1 MDWETPL
8 PSSKMYHAAPAPGGG
23 SSANPPV
30 LEARLAPDPETR
42 VSRLPPGGGEGPV
55 ASRGSEGN
63 IFNTP
68 VVSQPRAYDR
78 AQLSLHEEHRQP
90 SVAAPRDRG
99 RVFWG

>member
-1 MDWETPL
+1 MDWETPV
-8 PSSKMYHAAPAPGGG
+8 PGSKMYHAAPAPGGG

-30 LEARLAPDPETR
+30 PIEL
-42 VSRLPPGGGEGPV
+42 

-68 VVSQPRAYDR
+68 VVSQPRTYDR

>member
-1 MDWETPL
+1 MQRMVKGPQAECM
-8 PSSKMYHAAPAPGGG
+8 SSADATRVYFIVVAPGPGTG
-23 SSANPPV
+23 LYTDPSEA
-30 LEARLAPDPETR
+30 LEL
-42 VSRLPPGGGEGPV
+42 

-68 VVSQPRAYDR
+68 VVSQPRAEVR
-78 AQLSLHEEHRQP
+78 AQPCLHEEHRQP